1 MIKFFIR
8 SQPKIKI
15 GLFILACF
23 SLIGL
28 FLLEKFPSKIE
39 EPFFNLKIEASQ
51 TAKSAM
57 LILKS
62 YAKKENIISDPRF
75 DPQESGL
82 IGLYQSSVTSNAGV
96 LSAKQ
101 TSINPNYSAIVIHYL
116 KDLDL
121 KEGDTVAVGLTGSFP
136 ALNISVYSALKIMKL
151 NPIIVSSASA
161 SQWGANRP
169 DFLWM
174 DMENILFLSSIFPF
188 KSGAASLGG
197 VEDKAI
203 GISQEGIEKLKESFK
218 RNEVILLKSDTFESG
233 IDQRMQYFREKA
245 GKNKIKAYINVGGG
259 TLSVG
264 TKVGKKLF
272 RKGTITEIPEGVD
285 QIDSVILRFL
295 KAKIPVVNL
304 VGTEVLAKKYGF
316 PLRPST
322 LPEVGEGKI
331 FYQKAY
337 NQSGAILLLVL
348 IVGSVYLLS
357 TREDSNL

>member
-1 MIKFFIR
+1 MKV
-8 SQPKIKI
+8 
-15 GLFILACF
+15 GLLIISVF
-23 SLIGL
+23 SLVGL

-39 EPFFNLKIEASQ
+39 EPYLNQKLEAGNI
-51 TAKSAM
+51 ARSAM
-57 LILKS
+57 LSIKNYS
-62 YAKKENIISDPRF
+62 KKENLLSDPRF

-101 TSINPNYSAIVIHYL
+101 TSINPNFAAVVIQFL

-121 KEGDTVAVGLTGSFP
+121 KEGDTIAVGLTGSFP
-136 ALNISVYSALKIMKL
+136 ALNIAVYSAIKVLKL
-151 NPIIVSSASA
+151 NPIIVTSASA

-169 DFLWM
+169 DFLWI
-174 DMENILFLSSIFPF
+174 DMENVFSESGIFVF

-197 VEDKAI
+197 VEDKAL
-203 GISQEGIEKLKESFK
+203 GLPPDGIEKLKESLK
-218 RNEVILLKSDTFESG
+218 RNQIMLLKSDSFESG
-233 IDQRMQYFREKA
+233 IDQRMQYFFQKA
-245 GKNKIKAYINVGGG
+245 GKRKIKAYINVGGG

-295 KAKIPVVNL
+295 KSKIPVVNL

-316 PLRPST
+316 PLRPTS

-348 IVGSVYLLS
+348 ILGSVYLLS
-357 TREDSNL
+357 KREEWNL